1 MTTKGEKNTDSIK
14 SLTYERHGTGVQKFL
29 GPQFTGLGVG
39 QTLGSVAQLILQ
51 LG

>member
-1 MTTKGEKNTDSIK
+1 MIAKEKENTF
-14 SLTYERHGTGVQKFL
+14 SLTYEGHGTGVQKFL
-29 GPQFTGLGVG
+29 GPQLTGLSVG